1 MSYFENISSLID
13 NEVSCLLKNVSIKYN
28 LNEEDV
34 IEMWKTQ
41 KSSSEKKSTPSVV
54 STGSTGLVV
63 DNQLMKLGRNE
74 LVEMCKGKGLKVGG
88 TKNNL
93 VSRIQQYENN
103 KTTNIFKT
111 ENEKSQA
118 KSNGPGSNVVISKLV
133 EKIPVIEIKK
143 NKFGNYE
150 HFDSSLVF
158 DNKTQKIYGKQSSDG
173 TISKL
178 TKEDI
183 DTCNK
188 YKFSYVLP
196 DNLDE
201 DDDEEIEY
209 EEVVEVD
216 DEQVADEEEEE
227 DDDEEQD
234 EEEEE
239 EEEEEIELD
248 EEYE

>member
-41 KSSSEKKSTPSVV
+41 KSSSEKKTTPS
-54 STGSTGLVV
+54 TASTGLVV

-88 TKNNL
+88 TKNDL

-111 ENEKSQA
+111 ENEKSQV
-118 KSNGPGSNVVISKLV
+118 KSNGPASNVVISKLV

-216 DEQVADEEEEE
+216 DEKVADEEEEE
-227 DDDEEQD
+227 EDDEEQD
-234 EEEEE
+234 EEE

>member
-13 NEVSCLLKNVSIKYN
+13 NEVSCLLKNISIKYN
-28 LNEEDV
+28 LNEDDI
-34 IEMWKTQ
+34 IEMWKNQ
-41 KSSSEKKSTPSVV
+41 KSNNTSEKKQSAPS
-54 STGSTGLVV
+54 SGLIV
-63 DNQLMKLGRNE
+63 DNQLIKLGRNE

-88 TKNNL
+88 TKNDL

-103 KTTNIFKT
+103 KTNNVFKT
-111 ENEKSQA
+111 ENEKSSQA
-118 KSNGPGSNVVISKLV
+118 KGGGPVSNVVINKLV

-173 TISKL
+173 TILKL
-178 TKEDI
+178 TKEDL

-216 DEQVADEEEEE
+216 DEQVDDEEEDEQDEEEEE
-227 DDDEEQD
+227 DD
-234 EEEEE
+234 
-239 EEEEEIELD
+239 EEEIELD

>member
-13 NEVSCLLKNVSIKYN
+13 NEVSSLLKNISIKYS
-28 LNEEDV
+28 LDEEDV
-34 IEMWKTQ
+34 IEMWRTQ
-41 KSSSEKKSTPSVV
+41 KSNNTSEKKQTALPSP
-54 STGSTGLVV
+54 GLIV

-74 LVEMCKGKGLKVGG
+74 LVEMCKVKRLKVGG
-88 TKNNL
+88 TKNDL
-93 VSRIQQYENN
+93 VSRIQQYETN
-103 KTTNIFKT
+103 KTNNVFKT
-111 ENEKSQA
+111 ENEKSSQA
-118 KSNGPGSNVVISKLV
+118 KGNGPVSNVVINKLV

-150 HFDSSLVF
+150 YFDELGKTHLVF
-158 DNKTQKIYGKQSSDG
+158 DNKTQKIYGKQNIDG

-183 DTCNK
+183 NTCNQ

-216 DEQVADEEEEE
+216 DEQV
-227 DDDEEQD
+227 DDEEDD

-239 EEEEEIELD
+239 EEEEEIEIELD

>member
-13 NEVSCLLKNVSIKYN
+13 NEVSCLLKNISIKYN
-28 LNEEDV
+28 LNEEDI

-41 KSSSEKKSTPSVV
+41 TNSEKKQSTPS
-54 STGSTGLVV
+54 SGLIV
-63 DNQLMKLGRNE
+63 DNQLMKLGRSE

-88 TKNNL
+88 TKNDL

-103 KTTNIFKT
+103 KTNNVFKT
-111 ENEKSQA
+111 ENEKSSQA
-118 KSNGPGSNVVISKLV
+118 KGPLSNVVVNKLV

-150 HFDSSLVF
+150 YKSLVF
-158 DNKTQKIYGKQSSDG
+158 DNKTQKVYGKQSIDG
-173 TISKL
+173 TILKL

-183 DTCNK
+183 DTCNQ

-216 DEQVADEEEEE
+216 EEQEEEE
-227 DDDEEQD
+227 DDEQD

-239 EEEEEIELD
+239 EEEDEEEIELD

>member
-13 NEVSCLLKNVSIKYN
+13 NEVSCLLKNISIKYN
-28 LNEEDV
+28 LDEEDV

-41 KSSSEKKSTPSVV
+41 KSNNTSEKKQSALPSP
-54 STGSTGLVV
+54 GLIV

-88 TKNNL
+88 TKNDL
-93 VSRIQQYENN
+93 VSRIQQYETN
-103 KTTNIFKT
+103 KTNNVFKT
-111 ENEKSQA
+111 ENEKSSQA
-118 KSNGPGSNVVISKLV
+118 KGSVSDLVINKLV

-150 HFDSSLVF
+150 YKSLVF
-158 DNKTQKIYGKQSSDG
+158 DNKTQKVYGKQSDDG
-173 TISKL
+173 TILKL
-178 TKEDI
+178 TKDDI
-183 DTCNK
+183 ETCNQF
-188 YKFSYVLP
+188 KFSYVLP

-216 DEQVADEEEEE
+216 EEQEEE
-227 DDDEEQD
+227 DDDEQE

>member
-1 MSYFENISSLID
+1 
-13 NEVSCLLKNVSIKYN
+13 
-28 LNEEDV
+28 
-34 IEMWKTQ
+34 
-41 KSSSEKKSTPSVV
+41 
-54 STGSTGLVV
+54 
-63 DNQLMKLGRNE
+63 
-74 LVEMCKGKGLKVGG
+74 MCKGKGLKVGG
-88 TKNNL
+88 TKNDL

-103 KTTNIFKT
+103 KTNNVFKT
-111 ENEKSQA
+111 ENEKSSQA
-118 KSNGPGSNVVISKLV
+118 KGPLSNVVVNKLV

-150 HFDSSLVF
+150 YKSLVF
-158 DNKTQKIYGKQSSDG
+158 DNKTQKVYGKQSIDG
-173 TISKL
+173 TILKL

-183 DTCNK
+183 DTCNQ

-216 DEQVADEEEEE
+216 EEQEEEE
-227 DDDEEQD
+227 DDEQD

-239 EEEEEIELD
+239 EEEDEEEIELD

>member
-28 LNEEDV
+28 LNEDDV

-41 KSSSEKKSTPSVV
+41 KSSSEKKTPSVPSAP
-54 STGSTGLVV
+54 STV

-88 TKNNL
+88 TKNDL

-103 KTTNIFKT
+103 KTNNVFKT
-111 ENEKSQA
+111 ENEKSQV
-118 KSNGPGSNVVISKLV
+118 KSNGQQASNVVINKLV

-150 HFDSSLVF
+150 HYDSSLVF

-173 TISKL
+173 TILKL

-216 DEQVADEEEEE
+216 DEQAADEEE
-227 DDDEEQD
+227 DDDEEHD
-234 EEEEE
+234 EEEEEE